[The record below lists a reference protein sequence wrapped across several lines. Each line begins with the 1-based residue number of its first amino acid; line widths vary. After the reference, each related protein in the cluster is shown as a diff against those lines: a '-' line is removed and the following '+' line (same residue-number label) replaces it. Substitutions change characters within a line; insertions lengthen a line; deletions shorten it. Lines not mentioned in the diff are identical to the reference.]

1 MDLGALDIQIF
12 VSLVVVLGA
21 AFVALVCDYL
31 KGNNEQLREKN
42 VELRVRSEERE
53 HRWLLDPG
61 TLIPQT
67 LFQQFFAAARLAG
80 WTPEAVVQT
89 AQKAAVNPRRAA
101 AAPPEPSR
109 ADLEALRRRA
119 DTFDVRADVQKREN
133 VAEPQPVAIRA
144 QRKSVEDFV
153 SPEVMARVAT
163 VAAPVLAGVLAS
175 EELESTNQSLAAISL
190 ATETEEI
197 KEPVVV
203 VSKAI
208 IVSGSNAFGVGDSVR
223 GEIQRLKEQ
232 AKAKFASQLGESHSG
247 ETLGLPYTHE
257 NQENENLGDLV
268 VGLNLNEELL
278 HIGAPG
284 IVGSEEERLSVE
296 SAGQLQLE
304 IERVA
309 RLEGVQ
315 QLVDQRF
322 VDEKPKG
329 PGLIATKYCEEP
341 ESFSPPE
348 LRFVRVPQELADE
361 KKLQPIVMQ
370 PEHSVPDLELLEEL
384 RRIATPNNAQPMSSE
399 QGLLDQIIRAS
410 VEGSPSVEVP
420 GHSDNE
426 QLLEPAYVNVENSE
440 ITDLRGHSLSFAHP
454 TYGNAKDPR
463 AQESEHDAI
472 LRELLSQKEKFHSD
486 DAMLDAEIAVESSL
500 ELSHAESSLNS
511 GPDHMTASP
520 SEAEPPQSFFQG
532 DAMSL
537 EEAQELSLP
546 PGLHDKGAFAQLIET
561 GKSVSGVVIYAGLN
575 DYAKLTEGKTK
586 PQIDELLHPA
596 TKLITSIVRDK
607 DFAARVSE
615 DTWLMVFC
623 GELGNVA
630 QRRIDAVSEKFWDF
644 QLRNLGQMALTF
656 STGAVQVEK
665 ESLADA
671 VAAAKERMEQLRT
684 KGKSNAVN
692 TRKKAVNS

>member
-153 SPEVMARVAT
+153 SPEVMARV
-163 VAAPVLAGVLAS
+163 V
-175 EELESTNQSLAAISL
+175 
-190 ATETEEI
+190 TEEI

-208 IVSGSNAFGVGDSVR
+208 NLSGSNAYGVGDSVR

-247 ETLGLPYTHE
+247 ETLGSSYTHE

-309 RLEGVQ
+309 RLDGVQ
-315 QLVDQRF
+315 
-322 VDEKPKG
+322 K
-329 PGLIATKYCEEP
+329 
-341 ESFSPPE
+341 
-348 LRFVRVPQELADE
+348 RVPGYRRSRGGIVLA
-361 KKLQPIVMQ
+361 
-370 PEHSVPDLELLEEL
+370 
-384 RRIATPNNAQPMSSE
+384 
-399 QGLLDQIIRAS
+399 
-410 VEGSPSVEVP
+410 
-420 GHSDNE
+420 
-426 QLLEPAYVNVENSE
+426 
-440 ITDLRGHSLSFAHP
+440 
-454 TYGNAKDPR
+454 
-463 AQESEHDAI
+463 
-472 LRELLSQKEKFHSD
+472 
-486 DAMLDAEIAVESSL
+486 
-500 ELSHAESSLNS
+500 
-511 GPDHMTASP
+511 
-520 SEAEPPQSFFQG
+520 
-532 DAMSL
+532 
-537 EEAQELSLP
+537 
-546 PGLHDKGAFAQLIET
+546 
-561 GKSVSGVVIYAGLN
+561 
-575 DYAKLTEGKTK
+575 
-586 PQIDELLHPA
+586 
-596 TKLITSIVRDK
+596 
-607 DFAARVSE
+607 
-615 DTWLMVFC
+615 
-623 GELGNVA
+623 
-630 QRRIDAVSEKFWDF
+630 
-644 QLRNLGQMALTF
+644 
-656 STGAVQVEK
+656 
-665 ESLADA
+665 
-671 VAAAKERMEQLRT
+671 
-684 KGKSNAVN
+684 
-692 TRKKAVNS
+692 